1 MIFTLLLAGCRNGSD
16 EADAFGNFETVEVV
30 VSSETS
36 GKILKFDITE
46 GTDIEQGTE
55 IALIDTTMFHLQ
67 KSEIDAGMKSVRTRI
82 SSINAQN
89 DILGQQIENL
99 NVNIARIDN
108 MLKDDAATRKQYD
121 DLTGQVA
128 VLQKQIAANNTQ
140 KASIA
145 AELLVYESKKATL
158 NEQITRSCVR
168 SPLKGTLIEK
178 YAEAGEVTAAGKPL
192 AKVADLSLIKLK
204 VYVSGAQLSG
214 IKTGQ
219 SCTIRIDD
227 GEKGYKSFPGTVS
240 YISGKAEFTPKIIQT
255 KEERVTFVYAVTI
268 DVKNDGSMKS
278 GMPGEAI
285 F

>member
-1 MIFTLLLAGCRNGSD
+1 MIVTLLLAGCKNETD
-16 EADAFGNFETVEVV
+16 EADAFGNFEAVEVV

-36 GKILKFDITE
+36 GKILKFDIAE
-46 GTDIEQGTE
+46 GTDIEQGAE

-67 KSEIDAGMKSVRTRI
+67 KAEINAGMKSVRTRI
-82 SSINAQN
+82 GSINAQN

-108 MLKDDAATRKQYD
+108 MLRDDAATRKQYD

-158 NEQITRSCVR
+158 NEQIARSCVR

-204 VYVSGAQLSG
+204 VYISGAQLPG

-219 SCTIRIDD
+219 SCTGRIDD
-227 GEKGYKSFPGTVS
+227 GEKGYRSFPGTVS